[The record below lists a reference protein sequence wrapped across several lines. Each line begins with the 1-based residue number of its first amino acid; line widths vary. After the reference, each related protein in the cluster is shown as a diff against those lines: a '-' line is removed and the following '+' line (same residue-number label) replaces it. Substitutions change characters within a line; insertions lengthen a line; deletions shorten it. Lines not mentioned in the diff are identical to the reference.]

1 MPKINW
7 NDELSVNVPAIDDQH
22 KELIRIANVLIKAV
36 SLERDDRVVGNVIRK
51 LRDYTVFHFSSE
63 ETLMQ
68 DIRYPKRAE
77 HEAEH
82 RRLKQNVKN
91 YQRVLYKKESISPS
105 EVLDFLKEWL
115 LTHILTFDREIARFI
130 HAQEAAKALAEEQAQ
145 ATKGKT
151 PSDGPAPAPSNTEAP
166 SPADATPRNESATKT

>member
-1 MPKINW
+1 MTKINW
-7 NDELSVNVPAIDDQH
+7 NDELSVNVPAIDNQH
-22 KELIRIANVLIKAV
+22 KELIRIANVLINAV
-36 SLERDDRVVGNVIRK
+36 SLGRDDRVVGDVIRK

-82 RRLKQNVKN
+82 RRLKQSVKN
-91 YQRVLYKKESISPS
+91 YQRVLYKKESITPH

-115 LTHILTFDREIARFI
+115 LTHILTFDRELARFI

-145 ATKGKT
+145 AIKGMT
-151 PSDGPAPAPSNTEAP
+151 PPNGPAPDSPSSESSPPVDAIP
-166 SPADATPRNESATKT
+166 SRGDSSET

>member
-1 MPKINW
+1 MTKINW

-36 SLERDDRVVGNVIRK
+36 SLERDDRVVGNVIKK

-63 ETLMQ
+63 EALMQ
-68 DIRYPKRAE
+68 DVRYPKRAE

-91 YQRVLYKKESISPS
+91 YQRVLYKKESISPY

-115 LTHILTFDREIARFI
+115 LTHILTFDRELARFI
-130 HAQEAAKALAEEQAQ
+130 HAQE
-145 ATKGKT
+145 TGKT
-151 PSDGPAPAPSNTEAP
+151 SAGEPVIKGRTPPDAPPPTPDPACSGVSA
-166 SPADATPRNESATKT
+166 PADAVSRHGKPSET